1 MLTYGVLGGL
11 GLGLI
16 YLPAIVS
23 VGFYFERRRA
33 LATGERKIF
42 NQKLKMTKKNMFEG
56 ISVCGSGVGAFVM
69 APLVRWL
76 VNTYDWEVSLY
87 MRM

>member
-1 MLTYGVLGGL
+1 MRPQRSVPTHPITRAVHFGGL

-33 LATGERKIF
+33 LATGEKQIY
-42 NQKLKMTKKNMFEG
+42 NQKLKMTQ
-56 ISVCGSGVGAFVM
+56 IV
-69 APLVRWL
+69 
-76 VNTYDWEVSLY
+76 
-87 MRM
+87 

>member
-1 MLTYGVLGGL
+1 MSPSVGVMMVTYGVMGGL

-33 LATGERKIF
+33 LATGEK
-42 NQKLKMTKKNMFEG
+42 KSTTKN
-56 ISVCGSGVGAFVM
+56 
-69 APLVRWL
+69 
-76 VNTYDWEVSLY
+76 
-87 MRM
+87 